1 MATGKSNK
9 PNQGK
14 GGMDWGGGVRNT
26 MVRDSNNSNSSEPN
40 IPWLL
45 LIAIFVLLFVFVVI
59 IPSFIRLGS
68 ELKFAIDKADI
79 ATEKA
84 IEQINRMR
92 RIEKQIFDEQYQP
105 KE

>member
-1 MATGKSNK
+1 MATGKGNK
-9 PNQGK
+9 PSQSK
-14 GGMDWGGGVRNT
+14 GGMDWGGNRADPVVRN
-26 MVRDSNNSNSSEPN
+26 SNDSNSSEHN
-40 IPWLL
+40 APWLL

-59 IPSFIRLGS
+59 IPSFVRLGS

-79 ATEKA
+79 ATQKA

-92 RIEKQIFDEQYQP
+92 RIEKQIFDEQNQP

>member
-9 PNQGK
+9 PNQSK
-14 GGMDWGGGVRNT
+14 GGMDWGGSVRNV
-26 MVRDSNNSNSSEPN
+26 MVRDSNNTNSSESG

-92 RIEKQIFDEQYQP
+92 RIEKQIFNEQYQP

>member
-9 PNQGK
+9 PNQSK
-14 GGMDWGGGVRNT
+14 GGMDWGSGMRNPVVRNT
-26 MVRDSNNSNSSEPN
+26 NDSNPSEHN
-40 IPWLL
+40 APWLL